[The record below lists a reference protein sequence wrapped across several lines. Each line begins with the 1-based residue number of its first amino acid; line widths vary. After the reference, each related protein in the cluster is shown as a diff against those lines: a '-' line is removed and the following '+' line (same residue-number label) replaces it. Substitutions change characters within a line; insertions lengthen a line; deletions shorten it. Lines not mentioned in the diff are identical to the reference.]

1 MIPKSV
7 KCYRMMGEFS
17 YADSVLQAF
26 IQLECVQNWF
36 HQITQ
41 LNIINHPYFNQS
53 LTKDLYLLIQSI
65 ACNVLDSSQLISDFE
80 FKSKDFFKKDV
91 KKDPFHFLFYFL
103 DILHLEMNCPKNFN
117 FNKEAYYK
125 SLYDNI
131 HSDYNTFNLFANYM
145 EQTQNSFISNNFFS
159 IAKYMINCP
168 LCQSM
173 FNYDFKKIY
182 RFDLDELLNT
192 RNQCDPLNM
201 GNSLSLNN
209 CFQYSAN
216 TKANKCGFCNNSI
229 ASQCEQIFQTSNILI
244 IAFKR
249 KNHTYNY
256 QCDLRFYE
264 NFNVSNFTINKNSKN
279 INYKLKAVISY
290 WNNKY
295 FANVF
300 FNGNYFRIMDCQVNQ
315 MNPNDAILINVNQ
328 LLEYEPILLIYEINY
343 QNNFQFVQ
351 MNSNF
356 PLMNNMAFMMNL
368 NSNFS
373 NANQMTMM
381 GSVQEYCRIGFTL
394 KFKIIPQNW
403 DGSST
408 GVFPINPQVTPD
420 DSLKFAIEKFYQKL
434 AKPRDAI
441 IKFTVNNIELNV
453 NSEQKLKDLNIN
465 ESTTIYALKS
475 PNFDELKLN

>member
-7 KCYRMMGEFS
+7 KCYQMMGEFS

-91 KKDPFHFLFYFL
+91 KKDPFHFLYYFL
-103 DILHLEMNCPKNFN
+103 DILHLEMNVPKNFN
-117 FNKEAYYK
+117 FNKDMYYK

-131 HSDYNTFNLFANYM
+131 HSDNNTFNLFANYM

-159 IAKYMINCP
+159 IEKYMINCP

-216 TKANKCGFCNNSI
+216 TKANKCGSCNNSI

-244 IAFKR
+244 IAF
-249 KNHTYNY
+249 NY
-256 QCDLRFYE
+256 
-264 NFNVSNFTINKNSKN
+264 
-279 INYKLKAVISY
+279 SY
-290 WNNKY
+290 FIY
-295 FANVF
+295 
-300 FNGNYFRIMDCQVNQ
+300 I
-315 MNPNDAILINVNQ
+315 
-328 LLEYEPILLIYEINY
+328 ILL
-343 QNNFQFVQ
+343 
-351 MNSNF
+351 
-356 PLMNNMAFMMNL
+356 
-368 NSNFS
+368 
-373 NANQMTMM
+373 
-381 GSVQEYCRIGFTL
+381 
-394 KFKIIPQNW
+394 
-403 DGSST
+403 
-408 GVFPINPQVTPD
+408 
-420 DSLKFAIEKFYQKL
+420 
-434 AKPRDAI
+434 
-441 IKFTVNNIELNV
+441 
-453 NSEQKLKDLNIN
+453 
-465 ESTTIYALKS
+465 
-475 PNFDELKLN
+475 